1 MAVAGVS
8 GNDPDIRILLIE
20 DDAGDAFLVQEL
32 LRPEAGVSALP
43 VRWVPD
49 LAGAGAV
56 DPAGVDCVLV
66 DLGLPDGSGL
76 AALEQTIRRFPEAAV
91 VVLSGLH
98 DRGLAVRAVAA
109 GAQNYLI
116 KDEVT
121 GPLLER
127 TVRLAVERRGAERAE
142 VVLAQAALRQDH
154 NDRLVRG
161 LLPRLRVDD
170 PGLTIATRYVPGTR
184 GEVLGGDFLDA
195 VELADGTV
203 RLIIGDVS
211 GHGPDEAAV
220 GVNLRIAWRALTLA
234 GTGAEATIGR
244 LHDLLIHDVAQPEL
258 FATATDLTLSPDR
271 RSLSVR
277 HAGHPPPLLIGPDGV
292 VDLDGPRSLMLGIEL
307 DDVPPEVRFALPE
320 TWTLLMF
327 TDGLIEGMD
336 GPPPHR
342 WGADGLAAHLRTLSP
357 TPPHR
362 LAEDLMAEATARNGG
377 PLADDVA
384 LLVVQRGPR
393 PGPTP

>member
-1 MAVAGVS
+1 MAAADVS
-8 GNDPDIRILLIE
+8 GEDPGIRILLIE

-32 LRPEAGVSALP
+32 LRPDAGVTTLP

-76 AALEQTIRRFPEAAV
+76 AALEQTIRLFPEAAV
-91 VVLSGLH
+91 VVLSGLS

-121 GPLLER
+121 GALLER
-127 TVRLAVERRGAERAE
+127 TVRLAVERRGAGGAG
-142 VVLAQAALRQDH
+142 VVVAGAALPPH
-154 NDRLVRG
+154 HHDRLVRG

-203 RLIIGDVS
+203 HLIIGDVS

-234 GTGAEATIGR
+234 GTGTEATIRR
-244 LHDLLIHDVAQPEL
+244 LQDLLIHDVAQPEL

-271 RSLSVR
+271 TTLSVR

-292 VDLDGPRSLMLGIEL
+292 VDLDGERSMMLGIEL
-307 DDVPPEVRFALPE
+307 DDVPPEVRFTLPD
-320 TWTLLMF
+320 TWTLLLF

-336 GPPPHR
+336 GPRPHR
-342 WGADGLAAHLRTLSP
+342 WGADGLAAHLGTLAP
-357 TPPHR
+357 TAPHR

-384 LLVVQRGPR
+384 LLVVRRGPR
-393 PGPTP
+393 SGPTT